1 MRTIKHLVLAVV
13 ASVGAVYAEAADR
26 EAPVFPEFTSLT
38 SGQEYYF
45 YNTGAGKFL
54 TLSTDNYNVA
64 FGDTGSK
71 VIVTQA
77 GENGYNV
84 QFASTQEYLYR
95 VSQTGVRGDYSSASY
110 SQCNWDITLSGDA
123 YTIQSDESASYY
135 DADQFLGWNGGEN
148 ATVHPNLPSTAH
160 VAWKLVDGDAGDY
173 YCAKLNLYNALQATD
188 GYGYDVEKFEAI
200 YADAES
206 TVEELVE
213 ATNVLISSFELTQ
226 GVKVSEWSDYP
237 IFFEN
242 DLENPWEAYQTSVRG
257 NNGKL
262 TATVTVDEE
271 ATFSYVVEYGRVS
284 DDNRLKV
291 FVDGKPVREFWN
303 GEQVDYVYNR
313 FFEKL
318 SPGRHVIEWQWSVG
332 GNDKNHSISLG
343 YIGVERTPSIAVSL
357 LEPGSLGTEVLYHVN
372 HLNDVRR
379 LKVSGKMNDDDWAK
393 ISMMSNLYSLDLSE
407 AETSIIPYRQF
418 YCTDHSNGGNTTGDW
433 PFFHEIKL
441 PETLERIEEGAFM
454 YSNITEVTFPV
465 GLREIG
471 DGAFR
476 SSLVKEAFL
485 PSTVTSIGTS
495 AFGDCPFLESISLP
509 EDIKEIP
516 YGVFFDCPVLDDSLR
531 LPEKLE
537 TVGENAFRSPNLT
550 ITHFPESLKN
560 IGNWAFAEIK
570 NDTVVLH
577 SKQLTTLG
585 ASPFSNCPNLV
596 YAELPISWYHVDRG
610 MFDNCNKLET
620 VVLRSP
626 TMVDCSGLVAESL
639 KKQITLKVPS
649 YLVNSY
655 KLDEYW
661 YTYGNIEGFS
671 TAEVKAWEIYQ
682 PLVLNAR
689 DRFEGCPDMS
699 VRGSGKLKVNGDTP
713 MSFHDLY
720 TETNGNDNKNVVTLL
735 SNCGNL
741 EIQGDYVH
749 GYYVSGNKWY
759 FISLPFDFKVSEIE
773 RASDVQMAV
782 RYYDGSL
789 RAADGAGNS
798 WKDYDADAVVTAG
811 TGFILQANKD
821 AWLRFHALD
830 NETKQYVVAYK
841 EFAKALEAHPAET
854 ASNQGWNLVGNPYQT
869 FYNIN
874 HINFTAPIT
883 VWNVSARRYD
893 AYSII
898 DDEYALMPNQAF
910 FVQCPEEVSS
920 LSFPLEGRQVT
931 PEIGTQ
937 QVNVRP
943 ALRGMQLPRRLIDLE
958 LQAGDK
964 SDHTRVV
971 FNAERTEGYDMA
983 CDASKFMSMDQ
994 FVPQVYSLDA
1004 DGTTYAINE
1013 RPVSDGRVMLGFYA
1027 PQDGAYTFVLSR
1039 GDGDKVWLIDHQTG
1053 SETDLSIGGYHFTA
1067 EAGQDD
1073 TRFELKV
1080 EVGSETGIGTTASVE
1095 MSVKVVDGGLCLE
1108 NAAGS
1113 VKVYTPDG
1121 RLVHEGTADGG
1132 SYRVSLSRG
1141 MYLVHAAGQVVKI
1154 VVD

>member
-1 MRTIKHLVLAVV
+1 M
-13 ASVGAVYAEAADR
+13 SN
-26 EAPVFPEFTSLT
+26 
-38 SGQEYYF
+38 SG
-45 YNTGAGKFL
+45 
-54 TLSTDNYNVA
+54 
-64 FGDTGSK
+64 
-71 VIVTQA
+71 
-77 GENGYNV
+77 
-84 QFASTQEYLYR
+84 
-95 VSQTGVRGDYSSASY
+95 
-110 SQCNWDITLSGDA
+110 CNWNITLSGDA
-123 YTIQSDESASYY
+123 YTIQTDESCTSYY
-135 DADQFLGWNGGEN
+135 NADQFLGWDGGEN
-148 ATVHPNLPSTAH
+148 TTVYPNLPSTAH

-173 YCAKLNLYNALQATD
+173 YCAKLNLYSALLATD
-188 GYGYDVEKFEAI
+188 GYGYDVEKFEAV

-213 ATNVLISSFELTQ
+213 ATNVLTSSFELTQ
-226 GVKVSEWSDYP
+226 EVEVPEWSDYP

-242 DLENPWEAYQTSVRG
+242 DLENPWEESNGYISG
-257 NNGKL
+257 KGGKL
-262 TATVTVDEE
+262 TAKVTVDEE
-271 ATFSYVVEYGRVS
+271 STFSYMINLRGFS
-284 DDNRLKV
+284 DDRQLKV
-291 FVDGKPVREFWN
+291 FVDGKLTRESFSRMESA
-303 GEQVDYVYNR
+303 GSGGYYR

-318 SPGRHVIEWQWSVG
+318 SPGKHVIEWQYAS
-332 GNDKNHSISLG
+332 KNKSNMSF
-343 YIGVERTPSIAVSL
+343 YNIGVERTPSIAVSL

-379 LKVSGKMNDDDWAK
+379 LKVSGKMNDDDWVK
-393 ISMMSNLYSLDLSE
+393 ISMMGNLYSLDLSE
-407 AETSIIPYRQF
+407 AETSSVPDRQF
-418 YCTDHSNGGNTTGDW
+418 YSSNGSYNDTGDW
-433 PFFHEIKL
+433 LFFHEIKL
-441 PETLERIEEGAFM
+441 PPTLEVIGASAF
-454 YSNITEVTFPV
+454 YSAKITEITLPE
-465 GLREIG
+465 GLREI
-471 DGAFR
+471 DEDAFR
-476 SSLVKEAFL
+476 ASLVKEAFL
-485 PSTVTSIGTS
+485 PSAVTKIGSS
-495 AFGDCPFLESISLP
+495 AFESCPFLESISLP

-516 YGVFFDCPVLDDSLR
+516 YNVFYDCAVLDDSLR

-537 TVGENAFRSPNLT
+537 TVGEHAFSSPNLT
-550 ITHFPESLKN
+550 ITYFPESLKD
-560 IGNWAFAEIK
+560 ISNWAFSGIK
-570 NDTVVLH
+570 NDTVILH
-577 SKQLTTLG
+577 SNQLGTLG
-585 ASPFSNCPNLV
+585 RSPFSNCPNLV
-596 YAELPISWYHVDRG
+596 YAELPLSWYHVDQG

-626 TMVDCSGLVAESL
+626 TMVDCSNLVAESL
-639 KKQITLKVPS
+639 KKQVTLKVPS

-671 TAEVKAWEIYQ
+671 TAEVKAWVIYQ

-699 VRGSGKLKVNGDTP
+699 VRGEGRLKVNGDTP

-720 TETNGNDNKNVVTLL
+720 TETNGDGEKYTAVLL
-735 SNCGNL
+735 SNCGNM

-789 RAADGAGNS
+789 RAVDGAGNS
-798 WKDYDADAVVTAG
+798 WKDYDADAVITVG

-821 AWLRFHALD
+821 TWLRFHALD

-841 EFAKALEAHPAET
+841 EFAKALEAHPSET
-854 ASNQGWNLVGNPYQT
+854 ASDQGWNLVGNPYQT

-883 VWNVSARRYD
+883 VWNVSAQRYD

-931 PEIGTQ
+931 SEIGTQ

-943 ALRGMQLPRRLIDLE
+943 ALRGMPLPRRLIDLE

-994 FVPQVYSLDA
+994 SVPQVYSLDA

-1053 SETDLSIGGYHFTA
+1053 SETDLSTGEYHFTA

-1073 TRFELKV
+1073 ARFELKV
-1080 EVGSETGIGTTASVE
+1080 EVGGETGIGTAASAK
-1095 MSVKVVDGGLCLE
+1095 MSVKAVDGGLCLE
-1108 NAAGS
+1108 NATGS

-1121 RLVHEGTADGG
+1121 RLAHEGTADGG

-1141 MYLVHAAGQVVKI
+1141 IYLVHAAGQVVKI

>member
-1 MRTIKHLVLAVV
+1 MRTIKHVVLAVV

-26 EAPVFPEFTSLT
+26 EAPVFPDFTTLT
-38 SGQEYYF
+38 PGQEYYF

-54 TLSTDNYNVA
+54 TLSADNYNVA
-64 FGDTGSK
+64 FGDTGAK

-84 QFASTQEYLYR
+84 QFVSTQDYLYR
-95 VSQTGVRGDYSSASY
+95 SSQTDVRGNYSSASY
-110 SQCNWDITLSGDA
+110 SACNWDITLSGDT
-123 YTIQSDESASYY
+123 YTIQTDESSSYY
-135 DADQFLGWNGGEN
+135 NADQFLGWDGGEN
-148 ATVHPNLPSTAH
+148 TMVYPNLPSTAH
-160 VAWKLVDGDAGDY
+160 VSWKLVDGDAGDY
-173 YCAKLNLYNALQATD
+173 YCAKLNLYSALQATD
-188 GYGYDVEKFEAI
+188 GYGYDVEKFEAV

-213 ATNVLISSFELTQ
+213 ATNVLTSSFELTQ
-226 GVKVSEWSDYP
+226 EVEVPEWSDYP

-242 DLENPWEAYQTSVRG
+242 DLENPWEESNGYISG
-257 NNGKL
+257 EGGKL
-262 TATVTVDEE
+262 TAKVTVDEE
-271 ATFSYVVEYGRVS
+271 STFSYVVGGQILNANE
-284 DDNRLKV
+284 RLV
-291 FVDGKPVREFWN
+291 VLVDGVPVREFWN
-303 GEQVDYVYNR
+303 DEQISSGHDGHRY
-313 FFEKL
+313 FEKL
-318 SPGRHVIEWQWSVG
+318 SPGKHTIEWQWIAEGRGHSVR
-332 GNDKNHSISLG
+332 LE

-393 ISMMSNLYSLDLSE
+393 ISMMGNLYSLDLSE
-407 AETSIIPYRQF
+407 AETSKIPFEQF
-418 YCTDHSNGGNTTGDW
+418 RCTDTYGDGNGDW

-441 PETLERIEEGAFM
+441 PPTLEVIEEGAFRFT
-454 YSNITEVTFPV
+454 NVTDIVFPE
-465 GLREIG
+465 GLQEIG
-471 DGAFR
+471 RYAFQY
-476 SSLVKEAFL
+476 SVVKEAFL
-485 PSTVTSIGTS
+485 PSTVTKIGQG
-495 AFGDCPFLESISLP
+495 AFWHCPFLESISLP

-516 YGVFFDCPVLDDSLR
+516 SRVFSDCAVLDDSLR

-537 TVGENAFRSPNLT
+537 TVGEGAFSSPNLT
-550 ITHFPESLKN
+550 ITYFPESLKS
-560 IGNWAFAEIK
+560 IGPWAFSGIK
-570 NDTVVLH
+570 NDTVILH
-577 SKQLTTLG
+577 SKELVFLSR
-585 ASPFSNCPNLV
+585 SPFSNCPNLV
-596 YAELPISWYHVDRG
+596 YAELPVSWYHVDQG

-626 TMVDCSGLVAESL
+626 TMVDCSNLVAESL
-639 KKQITLKVPS
+639 KKQVTLKVPS

-661 YTYGNIEGFS
+661 YTYGNIEGFG

-699 VRGSGKLKVNGDTP
+699 VRGSGSLKVNGDTP
-713 MSFHDLY
+713 MAFHDLY
-720 TETNGNDNKNVVTLL
+720 TETNGNDNNNTATLL
-735 SNCGNL
+735 SNCGDM

-773 RASDVQMAV
+773 HASDVQMAV

-798 WKDYDADAVVTAG
+798 WKDYDADTVITAG

-821 AWLRFHALD
+821 AWLNFHALD

-841 EFAKALEAHPAET
+841 EFAKALEAHPSET
-854 ASNQGWNLVGNPYQT
+854 ASDQGWNLVGNPYQT

-883 VWNVSARRYD
+883 VWNVSAQRYD

-931 PEIGTQ
+931 SEIGTQ

-943 ALRGMQLPRRLIDLE
+943 ALRGMPLPRRLIDLE

-994 FVPQVYSLDA
+994 SVPQVYSLDA

-1027 PQDGAYTFVLSR
+1027 PQDGAYTFALSR

-1053 SETDLSIGGYHFTA
+1053 SETDLSTGEYHFTA

-1073 TRFELKV
+1073 ARFELKV
-1080 EVGSETGIGTTASVE
+1080 EVGGETGIGTAASAK
-1095 MSVKVVDGGLCLE
+1095 MSVKAVDGGLCLE
-1108 NAAGS
+1108 NATGS

-1121 RLVHEGTADGG
+1121 RLAHEGTADGG

-1141 MYLVHAAGQVVKI
+1141 IYLVHAAGQVVKI

>member
-1 MRTIKHLVLAVV
+1 MRIIKHVVLAVV

-26 EAPVFPEFTSLT
+26 EAPVFPDFTTLT
-38 SGQEYYF
+38 PGQEYYF

-54 TLSTDNYNVA
+54 TLSTGNYNVA
-64 FGDTGSK
+64 FGGTGAK

-84 QFASTQEYLYR
+84 QFAPTQKYLYR
-95 VSQTGVRGDYSSASY
+95 VSQTDVRGNNSSASN
-110 SQCNWDITLSGDA
+110 SACNWDITLSGDA
-123 YTIQSDESASYY
+123 YTIQTDESCTSYY
-135 DADQFLGWNGGEN
+135 NADQFLGWDGGEN
-148 ATVHPNLPSTAH
+148 TTVYPNLPSTAH

-206 TVEELVE
+206 TVEDLVE
-213 ATNVLISSFELTQ
+213 AANVLTSSFGLTQ
-226 GVKVSEWSDYP
+226 EVKVPEWSDYP
-237 IFFEN
+237 VFFEN
-242 DLENPWEAYQTSVRG
+242 DLENPWKAYQTSVRG
-257 NNGKL
+257 GNGKL
-262 TATVTVDEE
+262 TAMVTVDEE
-271 ATFSYVVEYGRVS
+271 ATFSYVVDYGSVS
-284 DDNRLKV
+284 DANRLKV
-291 FVDGKPVREFWN
+291 FVDGKPAREFWKV
-303 GEQVDYVYNR
+303 EQIDYEQNR

-332 GNDKNHSISLG
+332 DNDKNHSVSLN

-407 AETSIIPYRQF
+407 AETSTIPSKQF
-418 YCTDHSNGGNTTGDW
+418 HCTDNGGATGDW

-441 PETLERIEEGAFM
+441 PPTLEVIGGYAFNNA
-454 YSNITEVTFPV
+454 NITEVTFPA

-471 DGAFR
+471 DGAF
-476 SSLVKEAFL
+476 SYSLVKEAFL
-485 PSTVTSIGTS
+485 PSSVTSIGKN
-495 AFGDCPFLESISLP
+495 AFEHCLFLESISLP

-516 YGVFFDCPVLDDSLR
+516 HKAFFDCPVLDDSLR

-537 TVGENAFRSPNLT
+537 TVWESAFRSPNLT
-550 ITHFPESLKN
+550 ITYFPESLKN
-560 IGNWAFAEIK
+560 ISHWAFSGIK

-577 SKQLTTLG
+577 SNQLSTLG
-585 ASPFSNCPNLV
+585 SSPFSNCPNLV
-596 YAELPISWYHVDRG
+596 YAELPLSWYHIDNG

-626 TMVDCSGLVAESL
+626 TMVDCSDLVAESL

-661 YTYGNIEGFS
+661 YTYGNIEGFG

-699 VRGSGKLKVNGDTP
+699 VRGSGSLKVNGDTP
-713 MSFHDLY
+713 MAFHDLY
-720 TETNGNDNKNVVTLL
+720 TETNGNDNNNAVTLL
-735 SNCGNL
+735 SNCGNM
-741 EIQGDYVH
+741 EIQGGYVH

-789 RAADGAGNS
+789 RAADGTGSS
-798 WKDYDADAVVTAG
+798 WKDYDADAVITAG

-821 AWLRFHALD
+821 TWLRFHALD

-854 ASNQGWNLVGNPYQT
+854 ASDQGWNLVGNPYQT

-883 VWNVSARRYD
+883 VWNVNARRYD

-937 QVNVRP
+937 QVNARP
-943 ALRGMQLPRRLIDLE
+943 VLRGMPLPRRLINLE

-983 CDASKFMSMDQ
+983 CDASKFMSMDNS
-994 FVPQVYSLDA
+994 VPQVYSLDA

-1027 PQDGAYTFVLSR
+1027 PQDGAYTFALSC
-1039 GDGDKVWLIDHQTG
+1039 GDGDEVWLIDHLAG
-1053 SETDLSIGGYHFTA
+1053 SETDLSTGEYHFAA

-1080 EVGSETGIGTTASVE
+1080 EVGGETGIGTAACAE
-1095 MSVKVVDGGLCLE
+1095 MSVKAVDGGLCLE
-1108 NAAGS
+1108 NATGS

-1121 RLVHEGTADGG
+1121 RLAHEGTAGGG
-1132 SYRVSLSRG
+1132 SCRVSLSRG
-1141 MYLVHAAGQVVKI
+1141 IYLVHAAGQVVKI

>member
-1 MRTIKHLVLAVV
+1 MRTIKHVVLAVV

-26 EAPVFPEFTSLT
+26 EAPVFPDFTTLT
-38 SGQEYYF
+38 PGQEYYF

-54 TLSTDNYNVA
+54 TLSADNYNVA
-64 FGDTGSK
+64 FGDTGAK

-84 QFASTQEYLYR
+84 QFVSTQDYLYR
-95 VSQTGVRGDYSSASY
+95 SSQTDVRGNYSSASY
-110 SQCNWDITLSGDA
+110 SACNWDITLSGDT
-123 YTIQSDESASYY
+123 YTIQTDESSSYY
-135 DADQFLGWNGGEN
+135 NADQFLGWDGGEN
-148 ATVHPNLPSTAH
+148 TMVYPNLPSTAH
-160 VAWKLVDGDAGDY
+160 VSWKLVDGDAGDY
-173 YCAKLNLYNALQATD
+173 YCAKLNLYSALQATD
-188 GYGYDVEKFEAI
+188 GYGYDVEKFEAV

-213 ATNVLISSFELTQ
+213 ATNVLTSSFELTQ
-226 GVKVSEWSDYP
+226 EVKVPEWSDYP

-242 DLENPWEAYQTSVRG
+242 DLENPWEVYGTSIRG
-257 NNGKL
+257 KGGKL
-262 TATVTVDEE
+262 TAKVTVDEE
-271 ATFSYVVEYGRVS
+271 ATFSYMIDLKGFSDGRQ
-284 DDNRLKV
+284 LKV
-291 FVDGKPVREFWN
+291 FVDGKLTRESFSRMEST
-303 GEQVDYVYNR
+303 GSDRFYR

-318 SPGRHVIEWQWSVG
+318 SPGKHVIEWQYAS
-332 GNDKNHSISLG
+332 KNNSNMSF
-343 YIGVERTPSIAVSL
+343 YNIGVERTPSIAVSL

-393 ISMMSNLYSLDLSE
+393 ISMMGNLYSLDLSE
-407 AETSIIPYRQF
+407 AETSSVPDRQF
-418 YCTDHSNGGNTTGDW
+418 YSPYSSYNHTGDW
-433 PFFHEIKL
+433 LFFYEIKL
-441 PETLERIEEGAFM
+441 PPTLEVIGENAF
-454 YSNITEVTFPV
+454 YNAKITEITLPER
-465 GLREIG
+465 LREIG
-471 DGAFR
+471 NEAFQA
-476 SSLVKEAFL
+476 SLVKEAFL
-485 PSTVTSIGTS
+485 PSAVTKIGDR
-495 AFGDCPFLESISLP
+495 AFEDCPFLESISLP

-516 YGVFFDCPVLDDSLR
+516 SRVFNNCPVLDDSLR
-531 LPEKLE
+531 LPDKLE
-537 TVGENAFRSPNLT
+537 SVGQNAFSSPNLT
-550 ITHFPESLKN
+550 ITYFPESLKSV
-560 IGNWAFAEIK
+560 GPWAFAGIK

-577 SKQLTTLG
+577 SKQLSTLSG
-585 ASPFSNCPNLV
+585 SPFSNCPNLV
-596 YAELPISWYHVDRG
+596 YADLPLSWYHIDHG

-626 TMVDCSGLVAESL
+626 TMVDCSNLVAESL
-639 KKQITLKVPS
+639 KKQVTLKVPS

-661 YTYGNIEGFS
+661 YTYGNIEGFG

-699 VRGSGKLKVNGDTP
+699 VRGSGSLKVNGDTP
-713 MSFHDLY
+713 MAFHDLY
-720 TETNGNDNKNVVTLL
+720 TETNGNDNNNTATLL
-735 SNCGNL
+735 SNCGDM

-789 RAADGAGNS
+789 RAAEGAGSS
-798 WKDYDADAVVTAG
+798 WKDYEADAVITAG

-821 AWLRFHALD
+821 AWLKFHALD
-830 NETKQYVVAYK
+830 NETKQYAVAYK
-841 EFAKALEAHPAET
+841 EFAKALEAHPSET
-854 ASNQGWNLVGNPYQT
+854 ASDQGWNLVGNPYQT

-931 PEIGTQ
+931 SEIGTQ

-943 ALRGMQLPRRLIDLE
+943 ALRGMPLPRRLIDLE

-994 FVPQVYSLDA
+994 SVPQVYSLDA

-1027 PQDGAYTFVLSR
+1027 PQDGAYTFALSR

-1053 SETDLSIGGYHFTA
+1053 SETPLSTGEYHFTA

-1073 TRFELKV
+1073 MRFELKV
-1080 EVGSETGIGTTASVE
+1080 EVGGETGIGTAACAK
-1095 MSVKVVDGGLCLE
+1095 MSVKAVDGGLCLE
-1108 NAAGS
+1108 NATGS

-1121 RLVHEGTADGG
+1121 RLAHEGTADGG

-1141 MYLVHAAGQVVKI
+1141 IYLVHAAGQVVKI

>member
-1 MRTIKHLVLAVV
+1 MN
-13 ASVGAVYAEAADR
+13 G
-26 EAPVFPEFTSLT
+26 TS
-38 SGQEYYF
+38 
-45 YNTGAGKFL
+45 
-54 TLSTDNYNVA
+54 
-64 FGDTGSK
+64 
-71 VIVTQA
+71 IR
-77 GENGYNV
+77 GEG
-84 QFASTQEYLYR
+84 
-95 VSQTGVRGDYSSASY
+95 
-110 SQCNWDITLSGDA
+110 
-123 YTIQSDESASYY
+123 
-135 DADQFLGWNGGEN
+135 
-148 ATVHPNLPSTAH
+148 
-160 VAWKLVDGDAGDY
+160 
-173 YCAKLNLYNALQATD
+173 
-188 GYGYDVEKFEAI
+188 
-200 YADAES
+200 
-206 TVEELVE
+206 
-213 ATNVLISSFELTQ
+213 
-226 GVKVSEWSDYP
+226 
-237 IFFEN
+237 
-242 DLENPWEAYQTSVRG
+242 
-257 NNGKL
+257 GKL
-262 TATVTVDEE
+262 TAKVTVDEE
-271 ATFSYVVEYGRVS
+271 STFSYMINLRGFSDGRQ
-284 DDNRLKV
+284 LKV
-291 FVDGKPVREFWN
+291 FVDGKLTRESFSRMESA
-303 GEQVDYVYNR
+303 GSGGYYR

-318 SPGRHVIEWQWSVG
+318 SPGKHVIEWQYAS
-332 GNDKNHSISLG
+332 KNKSNMSF
-343 YIGVERTPSIAVSL
+343 YNIGVERTPSIAVSL

-379 LKVSGKMNDDDWAK
+379 LKVSGKMNDDDWVK
-393 ISMMSNLYSLDLSE
+393 ISMMGNLYSLDLSE
-407 AETSIIPYRQF
+407 AETSSVPDRQF
-418 YCTDHSNGGNTTGDW
+418 YSSNGSYNDTGDW
-433 PFFHEIKL
+433 LFFHEIKL
-441 PETLERIEEGAFM
+441 PPTLEVIGASAF
-454 YSNITEVTFPV
+454 YSAKITEITLPE
-465 GLREIG
+465 GLREI
-471 DGAFR
+471 DEDAFR
-476 SSLVKEAFL
+476 ASLVKEAFL
-485 PSTVTSIGTS
+485 PSAVTKIGSS
-495 AFGDCPFLESISLP
+495 AFESCPFLESISLP

-516 YGVFFDCPVLDDSLR
+516 SRVFSDCAVLDDSLR

-537 TVGENAFRSPNLT
+537 TVGEGAFSSPNLT
-550 ITHFPESLKN
+550 ITYFPESLKS
-560 IGNWAFAEIK
+560 IGPWAFSGIK
-570 NDTVVLH
+570 NDTVILH
-577 SKQLTTLG
+577 SKELVSLSR
-585 ASPFSNCPNLV
+585 SPFSNCPNLV
-596 YAELPISWYHVDRG
+596 YAELPVSWYHVDQG

-626 TMVDCSGLVAESL
+626 TMVDCSNLVAESL
-639 KKQITLKVPS
+639 KKQVTLKVPS

-661 YTYGNIEGFS
+661 YTYGNIEGFG

-699 VRGSGKLKVNGDTP
+699 VRGEGRLKVNGDTP

-720 TETNGNDNKNVVTLL
+720 TETNGDGEKYTAVLL
-735 SNCGNL
+735 SNCGNM

-798 WKDYDADAVVTAG
+798 WKDYDADAVITAG

-821 AWLRFHALD
+821 AWLNFHALD

-841 EFAKALEAHPAET
+841 EFAKALEAHLSET
-854 ASNQGWNLVGNPYQT
+854 ASEQGWNLVGNPYQT

-883 VWNVSARRYD
+883 VWNVSAQRYD

-931 PEIGTQ
+931 SEIGTQ

-943 ALRGMQLPRRLIDLE
+943 ALRGMPLPRRLIDLE

-994 FVPQVYSLDA
+994 SVPQVYSLDA

-1053 SETDLSIGGYHFTA
+1053 SETDLSTGEYHFTA
-1067 EAGQDD
+1067 EAGLDD

-1080 EVGSETGIGTTASVE
+1080 EVGGETGIGTAACAE
-1095 MSVKVVDGGLCLE
+1095 MSVKAVDGGLCLE
-1108 NAAGS
+1108 NATGS

-1121 RLVHEGTADGG
+1121 RLAHEGTADGG

-1141 MYLVHAAGQVVKI
+1141 IYLVHAAGQVVKI

>member
-1 MRTIKHLVLAVV
+1 MRTIKHVVLAVV

-26 EAPVFPEFTSLT
+26 EAPVFPDFTTLT
-38 SGQEYYF
+38 PGQEYYF

-54 TLSTDNYNVA
+54 ALVGNVNDDVT
-64 FGDTGSK
+64 FGDTGAK

-84 QFASTQEYLYR
+84 QFASTQDYLYR
-95 VSQTGVRGDYSSASY
+95 STQTNVRGYTSVSNSG
-110 SQCNWDITLSGDA
+110 CNWNITLSGDT
-123 YTIQSDESASYY
+123 YIIQSDESSSYY
-135 DADQFLGWNGGEN
+135 NADQFLGWDGGEN
-148 ATVHPNLPSTAH
+148 TTVCPNLPSTAH
-160 VAWKLVDGDAGDY
+160 VSWKLVDGDAGDY
-173 YCAKLNLYNALQATD
+173 YCAKLNLYRALQATD
-188 GYGYDVEKFEAI
+188 GYGYDVEKFEAV

-213 ATNVLISSFELTQ
+213 ATNVLTSSFELTQ
-226 GVKVSEWSDYP
+226 EVKVPEWSDYP

-242 DLENPWEAYQTSVRG
+242 DLENPWEESNGYISG
-257 NNGKL
+257 EGGKL
-262 TATVTVDEE
+262 TAKVTVDEE
-271 ATFSYVVEYGRVS
+271 STFSYVVGGQILNANE
-284 DDNRLKV
+284 RLV
-291 FVDGKPVREFWN
+291 VLVDGVPVREFWN
-303 GEQVDYVYNR
+303 DEQISSDHDGHRY
-313 FFEKL
+313 FEKL
-318 SPGRHVIEWQWSVG
+318 SPGKHTIEWQWIAEGRGHSVR
-332 GNDKNHSISLG
+332 LE

-393 ISMMSNLYSLDLSE
+393 ISMMGNLYSLDLSE
-407 AETSIIPYRQF
+407 AETSKIPFEQF
-418 YCTDHSNGGNTTGDW
+418 RCTDTYGDGNGDW

-441 PETLERIEEGAFM
+441 PPTLEVIEEGAFRFT
-454 YSNITEVTFPV
+454 NVTDIVFPE
-465 GLREIG
+465 GLQEIG
-471 DGAFR
+471 RYAFQY
-476 SSLVKEAFL
+476 SVVKEAFL
-485 PSTVTSIGTS
+485 PSTVTKIGQG
-495 AFGDCPFLESISLP
+495 AFWHCPFLESISLP

-516 YGVFFDCPVLDDSLR
+516 SRVFSDCAVLDDSLR

-537 TVGENAFRSPNLT
+537 TVGEGAFSSPNLT
-550 ITHFPESLKN
+550 ITYFPESLKS
-560 IGNWAFAEIK
+560 IGPWAFSGIK
-570 NDTVVLH
+570 NDTVILH
-577 SKQLTTLG
+577 SKELVFLSR
-585 ASPFSNCPNLV
+585 SPFSNCPNLV
-596 YAELPISWYHVDRG
+596 YAELPVSWYHVDQG

-626 TMVDCSGLVAESL
+626 TMVDCSNLVAESL
-639 KKQITLKVPS
+639 KKQVTLKVPS

-661 YTYGNIEGFS
+661 YTYGNIEGFG

-699 VRGSGKLKVNGDTP
+699 VRGSGSLKVNGDTP
-713 MSFHDLY
+713 MAFHDLY
-720 TETNGNDNKNVVTLL
+720 TETNGNDNNNTATLL
-735 SNCGNL
+735 SNCGDM

-773 RASDVQMAV
+773 HASDVQMAV
-782 RYYDGSL
+782 RYYDGSS
-789 RAADGAGNS
+789 RAANGAGNS
-798 WKDYDADAVVTAG
+798 WKDYDADAVITAG

-821 AWLRFHALD
+821 AWLNFHALD
-830 NETKQYVVAYK
+830 NETKQYVVPYK
-841 EFAKALEAHPAET
+841 EFAKALEAHPSET
-854 ASNQGWNLVGNPYQT
+854 ASDQGWNLVGNPYQT

-883 VWNVSARRYD
+883 VWNVSAQRYD

-910 FVQCPEEVSS
+910 FVQCPKEVSS

-931 PEIGTQ
+931 SEIGTQ

-943 ALRGMQLPRRLIDLE
+943 ALRGMPLPRRLIDLE

-994 FVPQVYSLDA
+994 SVPQVYSLDA

-1053 SETDLSIGGYHFTA
+1053 SETDLSTGEYHFTA
-1067 EAGQDD
+1067 EAGLDD

-1080 EVGSETGIGTTASVE
+1080 EVGGETGIGTAACAE
-1095 MSVKVVDGGLCLE
+1095 MSVKAVDGGLCLE
-1108 NAAGS
+1108 NATGS

-1121 RLVHEGTADGG
+1121 RLAHEGTADGG

-1141 MYLVHAAGQVVKI
+1141 IYLVHAAGQVVKI

>member
-1 MRTIKHLVLAVV
+1 MRTIKHVVLAVV
-13 ASVGAVYAEAADR
+13 ASVGAVYAGAAGR
-26 EAPVFPEFTSLT
+26 EAPVFPEFTTLVP
-38 SGQEYYF
+38 GQEYYL

-54 TLSTDNYNVA
+54 ALSTDNYNVA
-64 FGDTGSK
+64 FGDTGAK
-71 VIVTQA
+71 VTVTQA

-84 QFASTQEYLYR
+84 QFASTQKYLYR
-95 VSQTGVRGDYSSASY
+95 SSQTDVRGNYSSASY
-110 SQCNWDITLSGDA
+110 SACNWDITLSGDA
-123 YTIQSDESASYY
+123 YAIQTDESCTSYY
-135 DADQFLGWNGGEN
+135 NADQFLGWDGGEN
-148 ATVHPNLPSTAH
+148 TTVYPNLPSTAH

-173 YCAKLNLYNALQATD
+173 YCAKLNLYRALQATD
-188 GYGYDVEKFEAI
+188 GYGYDVEKFEAV

-213 ATNVLISSFELTQ
+213 ATNVLTSSFELTQ
-226 GVKVSEWSDYP
+226 EVKVPEWSDYP

-242 DLENPWEAYQTSVRG
+242 DLENPWKGSNTYIYGRG
-257 NNGKL
+257 GTL
-262 TATVTVDEE
+262 TAKVTVDEE
-271 ATFSYVVEYGRVS
+271 ATFSYMIDLKGFSDGRQ
-284 DDNRLKV
+284 LKV
-291 FVDGKPVREFWN
+291 FVDGKLTRESFSRMEST
-303 GEQVDYVYNR
+303 GSDRFYR

-318 SPGRHVIEWQWSVG
+318 SPGKHVIEWQYAS
-332 GNDKNHSISLG
+332 KNNSNMSF
-343 YIGVERTPSIAVSL
+343 YNIGVERTPSIAVSL

-379 LKVSGKMNDDDWAK
+379 LKVSGKMNDDDWVK
-393 ISMMSNLYSLDLSE
+393 ISMMGNLYSLDLSE
-407 AETSIIPYRQF
+407 AETSSVPDRQF
-418 YCTDHSNGGNTTGDW
+418 YSPYSSYNHTGDW
-433 PFFHEIKL
+433 LFFYEIKL
-441 PETLERIEEGAFM
+441 PPTLEVIGENAF
-454 YSNITEVTFPV
+454 YNAKITEITLPE

-471 DGAFR
+471 SAAFQA
-476 SSLVKEAFL
+476 SLVKEAFL
-485 PSTVTSIGTS
+485 PSTVTEIGYN
-495 AFGDCPFLESISLP
+495 AFRGCPFLESISLP

-516 YGVFFDCPVLDDSLR
+516 SRVFSDCAVLDDSLR

-537 TVGENAFRSPNLT
+537 TVGEGAFSSPNLT
-550 ITHFPESLKN
+550 ITYFPESLKN
-560 IGNWAFAEIK
+560 ISHWAFSGIK
-570 NDTVVLH
+570 NDTVILH
-577 SKQLTTLG
+577 SNQLSSLG
-585 ASPFSNCPNLV
+585 SSPFSNCPNLV
-596 YAELPISWYHVDRG
+596 YAELPMSWYHIDRG

-626 TMVDCSGLVAESL
+626 TMVDCSNLVAESL
-639 KKQITLKVPS
+639 KKQVTLKVPS

-699 VRGSGKLKVNGDTP
+699 VRGSGSLKVNGDTP
-713 MSFHDLY
+713 MAFHDLY
-720 TETNGNDNKNVVTLL
+720 TETNGNDNNNTATLL
-735 SNCGNL
+735 SNCGDM

-773 RASDVQMAV
+773 HASDVQMAV
-782 RYYDGSL
+782 RYYDGSS
-789 RAADGAGNS
+789 RAANGAGNS
-798 WKDYDADAVVTAG
+798 WKDYDADAVITAG

-841 EFAKALEAHPAET
+841 EFAKALEAHPSET
-854 ASNQGWNLVGNPYQT
+854 ASDQGWNLVGNPYQT

-931 PEIGTQ
+931 SEIGTQ

-943 ALRGMQLPRRLIDLE
+943 ALRGMPLPRRLIDLE

-994 FVPQVYSLDA
+994 SVPQVYSLDA

-1027 PQDGAYTFVLSR
+1027 PQDGAYTFALSR
-1039 GDGDKVWLIDHQTG
+1039 GDGDKVCLIDHQTG
-1053 SETDLSIGGYHFTA
+1053 SETDLSTGEYHFTA

-1073 TRFELKV
+1073 MRFELKV
-1080 EVGSETGIGTTASVE
+1080 KAGGETGIGTTARAG
-1095 MSVKVVDGGLCLE
+1095 MSVKAVGGELRLE

-1121 RLVHEGTADGG
+1121 RLAHEGTADGG

-1141 MYLVHAAGQVVKI
+1141 IYLVHAAGQVVKI

>member
-1 MRTIKHLVLAVV
+1 MRTIKHVVLAVV

-26 EAPVFPEFTSLT
+26 EAPVFPDFTTLT
-38 SGQEYYF
+38 PGQEYYF

-54 TLSTDNYNVA
+54 ALVGNVNDDVT
-64 FGDTGSK
+64 FGDTGAK

-84 QFASTQEYLYR
+84 QFASTQDYLYR
-95 VSQTGVRGDYSSASY
+95 STQTNVRGYTSVSNSG
-110 SQCNWDITLSGDA
+110 CNWNITLSGDT
-123 YTIQSDESASYY
+123 YTIQSDESSSYY
-135 DADQFLGWNGGEN
+135 NADQFLGWDGGEN
-148 ATVHPNLPSTAH
+148 TTVCPNLPSTAH
-160 VAWKLVDGDAGDY
+160 VSWKLVDGDAGDY
-173 YCAKLNLYNALQATD
+173 YCAKLNLYRALQATD
-188 GYGYDVEKFEAI
+188 GYGYDVEKFEAV

-213 ATNVLISSFELTQ
+213 ATNVLTSSFELTQ
-226 GVKVSEWSDYP
+226 EVKVPEWSDYP

-242 DLENPWEAYQTSVRG
+242 DLENPWEESNGYISG
-257 NNGKL
+257 EGGKL
-262 TATVTVDEE
+262 TAKVTVDEE
-271 ATFSYVVEYGRVS
+271 STFSYVVGGQILNANE
-284 DDNRLKV
+284 RLV
-291 FVDGKPVREFWN
+291 VLVDGVPVREFWN
-303 GEQVDYVYNR
+303 DEQISSGHDGHRY
-313 FFEKL
+313 FEKL
-318 SPGRHVIEWQWSVG
+318 SPGKHTIEWQWIAEGRRHSVR
-332 GNDKNHSISLG
+332 LE

-393 ISMMSNLYSLDLSE
+393 ISMMGNLYSLDLSE
-407 AETSIIPYRQF
+407 AETSKIPFEQF
-418 YCTDHSNGGNTTGDW
+418 RCTDTYGDGNGDW

-441 PETLERIEEGAFM
+441 PPTLEVIEEGAFRFT
-454 YSNITEVTFPV
+454 NVTDIVFPE
-465 GLREIG
+465 GLQEIG
-471 DGAFR
+471 RYAFQY
-476 SSLVKEAFL
+476 SVVKEAFL
-485 PSTVTSIGTS
+485 PSTVTKIGQG
-495 AFGDCPFLESISLP
+495 AFWHCPFLESISLP

-516 YGVFFDCPVLDDSLR
+516 SRVFSDCAVLDDSLR

-537 TVGENAFRSPNLT
+537 TVGEGAFSSPNLT
-550 ITHFPESLKN
+550 ITYFPESLKS
-560 IGNWAFAEIK
+560 IGPWAFSGIK
-570 NDTVVLH
+570 NDTVILH
-577 SKQLTTLG
+577 SKELVFLSR
-585 ASPFSNCPNLV
+585 SPFSNCPNLV
-596 YAELPISWYHVDRG
+596 YAELPVSWYHVDQG

-626 TMVDCSGLVAESL
+626 TMVDCSNLVAESL
-639 KKQITLKVPS
+639 KKQVTLKVPS

-661 YTYGNIEGFS
+661 YTYGNIEGFG

-699 VRGSGKLKVNGDTP
+699 VRGSGSLKVNGDTP
-713 MSFHDLY
+713 MAFHDLY
-720 TETNGNDNKNVVTLL
+720 TETNGNDNNNTATLL
-735 SNCGNL
+735 SNCGDM

-773 RASDVQMAV
+773 HASDVQMAV

-798 WKDYDADAVVTAG
+798 WKDYDADAVITAG

-841 EFAKALEAHPAET
+841 EFAKALEAHPSET
-854 ASNQGWNLVGNPYQT
+854 ASDQGWNLVGNPYQT

-883 VWNVSARRYD
+883 VWNVSAQRYD

-931 PEIGTQ
+931 SEIGTQ

-943 ALRGMQLPRRLIDLE
+943 ALRGMPLPRRLIDLE

-994 FVPQVYSLDA
+994 SVPQVYSLDA

-1053 SETDLSIGGYHFTA
+1053 SETDLSTGEYHFTA

-1073 TRFELKV
+1073 ARFELKV
-1080 EVGSETGIGTTASVE
+1080 EVGGETGIGTAACAE
-1095 MSVKVVDGGLCLE
+1095 MSVKAVDGGLCLE
-1108 NAAGS
+1108 NTTGS

-1121 RLVHEGTADGG
+1121 RLAHEGTADGG

-1141 MYLVHAAGQVVKI
+1141 IYLVHAAGQVVKI